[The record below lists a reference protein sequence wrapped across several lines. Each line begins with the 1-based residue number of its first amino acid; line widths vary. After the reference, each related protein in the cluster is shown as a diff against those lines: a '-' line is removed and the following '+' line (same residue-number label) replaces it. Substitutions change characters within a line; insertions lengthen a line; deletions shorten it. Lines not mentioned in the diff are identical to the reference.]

1 MTTSRP
7 NINRQIVLASRPD
20 GAPNESNFRLAEAP
34 VPEPGE
40 GEVLVR
46 ARYLSLDPY
55 MRGRMRDAKSYAP
68 PVALGEVMT
77 GGVVGE
83 VVRSNDDALAPGDL
97 VAGML
102 GWQDYAVAKAKHLRK
117 VGDVDPVSLAL
128 GVLGM
133 PGLTAYF
140 GLLDIC
146 APKEGETV
154 VVSAAAGAVGAVVGQ
169 IAKIKGC
176 RAVGIA
182 GSDAKVDY
190 LVNELGFDA
199 AINYKTAKHM
209 TRALDECCPKGID
222 VYFDNVGGPIT
233 DAVIMRINERARLA
247 ICGQI
252 SQYNNAVPEM
262 GPRNLFVM
270 VTKRARIE
278 GFLIF
283 DYAARYAEGL
293 TQLGEWVTNG
303 QIKYREDIVD
313 GLENAPRA
321 FIGLLEGENFG
332 KRLIRF

>member
-1 MTTSRP
+1 MATSRP
-7 NINRQIVLASRPD
+7 NINRQVVLASRPE
-20 GAPNESNFRLAEAP
+20 ALPTAENFNLVEAP
-34 VPEPGE
+34 VPVPGD

-46 ARYLSLDPY
+46 AKYLSLDPY

-68 PVALGEVMT
+68 PLAINEVMT

-83 VVRSNDDALAPGDL
+83 VVQSNDAALAPGDL
-97 VAGML
+97 VEGVL
-102 GWQDYAVAKAKHLRK
+102 GWQDYAAAKTKHLRK
-117 VGDVDPVSLAL
+117 VGNVEPASLAL

-140 GLLDIC
+140 GLLDLC
-146 APKEGETV
+146 NPQEGKTV

-190 LVNELGFDA
+190 IVNELGFDA
-199 AINYKTAKHM
+199 GINYKTAERM
-209 TRALDECCPKGID
+209 TRALDETCPDGID

-233 DAVIMRINERARLA
+233 DAVMMRINERARLA

-262 GPRNLFVM
+262 GPRNLFQLIS
-270 VTKRARIE
+270 KRARIE

-293 TQLGEWVTNG
+293 KALSGWIASG
-303 QIKYREDIVD
+303 QIKYREDIID
-313 GLENAPRA
+313 GLENAPSA